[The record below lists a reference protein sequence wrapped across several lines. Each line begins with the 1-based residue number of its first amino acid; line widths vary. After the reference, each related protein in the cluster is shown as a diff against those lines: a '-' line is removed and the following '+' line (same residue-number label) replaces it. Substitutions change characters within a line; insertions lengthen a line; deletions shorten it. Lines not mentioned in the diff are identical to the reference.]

1 MEVQQRKNGKQEKY
15 FRIYLISSLR
25 IPGYVINNSMLISN
39 KKLCLQEPRAPV
51 FLLTKQRSLTDRQQV
66 CLKDKTKSGK
76 VMQFHTNI
84 YGAYSFHISYKQESH
99 DALLKCLTED
109 KRFEKNRPAV
119 ACIVYKS
126 LLHWRSL
133 EAEKTHIFD
142 KITHAFRSSIEVV
155 FYKKFSTLTKIKE
168 FQIKHHHFNLNV
180 ITHIVV

>member
-1 MEVQQRKNGKQEKY
+1 MEIQQRKNGMQEKY
-15 FRIYLISSLR
+15 FTIYLISSLI
-25 IPGYVINNSMLISN
+25 IPVYVINNSMLISN
-39 KKLCLQEPRAPV
+39 NKLCLQEPRAPV

-66 CLKDKTKSGK
+66 CFKDKSKSGK
-76 VMQFHTNI
+76 VMQFHTKINGT
-84 YGAYSFHISYKQESH
+84 YFPISYKQESH